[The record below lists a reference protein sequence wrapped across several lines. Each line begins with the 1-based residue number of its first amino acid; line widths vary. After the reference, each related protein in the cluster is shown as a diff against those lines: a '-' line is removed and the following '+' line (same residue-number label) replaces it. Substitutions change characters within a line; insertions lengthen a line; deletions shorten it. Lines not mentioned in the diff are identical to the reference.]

1 MQVPASASAR
11 TIHHPETVRL
21 VRILARAG
29 VAPRETVA
37 LMRRAALNGTTVQ
50 RELLASPGFDETRYF
65 RAVASELGLAFRDT
79 IDPGRLIGTLRTAP
93 GMSSAQ
99 SHQAVL
105 YACDGAPPETLL
117 SPDVT
122 DLSALRASL
131 KGAAGSGQQATVV
144 APSRLREA
152 LLLRHGRAIRAES
165 TDRLFAARPDL
176 SARLVANGWQ
186 SFAAG
191 ALLVAIPAG
200 LFAVPQLTLAAVH
213 AAASLF
219 FLACLLLRALAVPS
233 AGTRRPAALR
243 PVRADALP
251 AYCVLVAAYREEAV
265 IGELL
270 VNLNQLRWP
279 RSKLHIAIACEADD
293 HGTIAAIRD
302 HPLAP
307 TVEVIVVPPGGP
319 RTKPNALAYALR
331 ITRGDLVVL
340 YDAEDRPHPEQLLE
354 AWQAFSMG
362 DGNLAC
368 VQAPLFIRNAP
379 HSWLTSMFALDYAA
393 LFRGLL
399 PRLARSRLFLPLG
412 GTSNH
417 FRRDILEEVLAWDPY
432 NVTEDAD
439 LGVRLVRSGYR
450 AAMIERPTLEDA
462 PDTLSDWLGQRTR
475 WLKGWMQCWLVHTR
489 HPRSLAAECGLADL
503 LVIQVFLLGIVFC
516 ALVHPLFH
524 LTVLLH
530 LAGVLD
536 TPSGPAF
543 ILWCLD
549 LGLMLCAYAVHFA
562 LGWKA
567 MSPPERRRLSW
578 WPLGL
583 PLYWLMQSW
592 AAWRALLEL
601 VRAPH
606 RWNKTPHRPAS
617 LSPRRPAPGS
627 PRRNR

>member
-79 IDPGRLIGTLRTAP
+79 IDPAGLIWPGRTVPAMTSSRP
-93 GMSSAQ
+93 GHS
-99 SHQAVL
+99 VL
-105 YACDGAPPETLL
+105 YASDGGPPETLV

-122 DLSALRASL
+122 DLSALTAFL
-131 KGAAGSGQQATVV
+131 QGATGPGRPATVV
-144 APSRLREA
+144 PPSRLRDA
-152 LLLRHGRAIRAES
+152 LLLRHGQAIRAES
-165 TDRLFAARPDL
+165 TGRLFAARPDL

-200 LFAVPQLTLAAVH
+200 LLVVPQLTLAAVH

-219 FLACLLLRALAVPS
+219 FLACLVLRTMAVPS
-233 AGTRRPAALR
+233 ARTRRPRPLR

-270 VNLNQLRWP
+270 ANLNQLRWP
-279 RSKLHIAIACEADD
+279 RSKLHIGIVCEADD

-302 HPLAP
+302 HPLAA

-319 RTKPNALAYALR
+319 RTKPNALAYALAV
-331 ITRGDLVVL
+331 TRGDLVVL
-340 YDAEDRPHPEQLLE
+340 YDAEDRPHPGQLLE
-354 AWQAFSMG
+354 AWQAFSQ
-362 DGNLAC
+362 DDRNLAC
-368 VQAPLFIRNAP
+368 VQAPLFVRNAP

-399 PRLARSRLFLPLG
+399 PWLARRGLFLPLG

-417 FRRDILEEVLAWDPY
+417 FRREVLEEVLAWDPY

-462 PDTLSDWLGQRTR
+462 PDTFADWLGQRTR

-489 HPRSLAAECGLADL
+489 HPRHLASECGLADL

-524 LTVLLH
+524 MTVLLH

-543 ILWCLD
+543 MLWCLD

-562 LGWKA
+562 LGWRA
-567 MSPPERRRLSW
+567 MSAPERRRLSW

-592 AAWRALLEL
+592 AAWRAVLEL
-601 VRAPH
+601 VRTPH

-617 LSPRRPAPGS
+617 LSPRRRVPGS